1 MVVRGWR
8 AGVVTVAGRQAWRL
22 VLQIL
27 DQVTRL
33 DRVVNGS
40 VGWCERNRMETFPV
54 IRPCCHQVIGLGGV
68 IRVTRH

>member
-1 MVVRGWR
+1 MVVRGRR
-8 AGVVTVAGRQAWRL
+8 AGVVAVAGRQAGRF

-54 IRPCCHQVIGLGGV
+54 I
-68 IRVTRH
+68 

>member
-1 MVVRGWR
+1 MVVGGRR
-8 AGVVTVAGRQAWRL
+8 TGVVAVAGRQAGRF

-54 IRPCCHQVIGLGGV
+54 I
-68 IRVTRH
+68 

>member
-1 MVVRGWR
+1 MVVRGRR
-8 AGVVTVAGRQAWRL
+8 AGVVAVAGGQAGRF

-40 VGWCERNRMETFPV
+40 VRWCERNSMETFPV
-54 IRPCCHQVIGLGGV
+54 I
-68 IRVTRH
+68 